1 MRRLVW
7 LVVLGAV
14 AYLGYTFY
22 TRTISSEESQVYKLE
37 REFRQAT
44 DRYITAMRQAGE
56 PGLVILADPETAEK
70 MVKDIRPRLEALMKT
85 LTRKDAI
92 DRARELESE
101 LLTFMKKNQI
111 E

>member
-1 MRRLVW
+1 
-7 LVVLGAV
+7 
-14 AYLGYTFY
+14 
-22 TRTISSEESQVYKLE
+22 
-37 REFRQAT
+37 
-44 DRYITAMRQAGE
+44 
-56 PGLVILADPETAEK
+56 
-70 MVKDIRPRLEALMKT
+70 MKT